1 MLSEQVLEELARAA
15 PLQQALVTTAWPSLG
30 VESRLQVIHAI
41 QRAYPHTTPDWLML
55 LCTDDPAPIVRYW
68 AARHYSFA
76 AGVDRVF
83 DGPLAEFSRP
93 APEHEKALRAK
104 TASDECDLVRACTE
118 EDPWASVSDQVRW
131 VFARNH
137 GTAHYITGLSKAFEA
152 GMSDEVMSQCLREL
166 LEKPAVQEELRFKGM
181 YAEGDTAHYEG
192 QIVKDGW
199 ALARKAGPR
208 TQWLLAAFLP
218 TNRGLARIS
227 AAELAT
233 MPAEVLQSLAWR
245 SDKTPEITAA
255 LEIVLNKAQDYDP
268 KVIESISRALE
279 HTVEGDAK
287 ADRAKSALD
296 RGQQTLDQVLNL
308 QRQLAAV
315 AEQLHTMSQSLQAR
329 KGWFS

>member
-15 PLQQALVTTAWPSLG
+15 PLQQALVTTAWPNLG

-41 QRAYPHTTPDWLML
+41 QRAYPHTTPDWLMQ

-76 AGVDRVF
+76 AGVARVF
-83 DGPLAEFSRP
+83 DGPLAAFSRP

-104 TASDECDLVRACTE
+104 TAADECDLVRACTE
-118 EDPWASVSDQVRW
+118 EDPWASESDQIRW

-137 GTAHYITGLSKAFEA
+137 GTAHFITGLSKAFEA
-152 GMSDEVMSQCLREL
+152 GMGDEQMSQCLREL
-166 LEKPAVQEELRFKGM
+166 LQKPAVQEDLRFKGM
-181 YAEGDTAHYEG
+181 YNEGDTAYYEG
-192 QIVKDGW
+192 EIVKDGW

-208 TQWLLAAFLP
+208 TQWLLGAVLP
-218 TNRGLARIS
+218 TSRGLARIT
-227 AAELAT
+227 AADLAT
-233 MPAEVLQSLAWR
+233 MPAEVLQALAWR

-279 HTVEGDAK
+279 QTLEGDANV
-287 ADRAKSALD
+287 DRAKVALD
-296 RGQQTLDQVLNL
+296 RGQQTLEQVLAL
-308 QRQLAAV
+308 QHQLAAV
-315 AEQLHTMSQSLQAR
+315 AEQLHTMTQSLQAR